1 MLYKLITILLF
12 IAICIV
18 YANKINNNILEVN
31 SKAPPFKGIDHNEET
46 IALKDFLGKYV
57 VIYFFPRSF
66 TPG

>member
-1 MLYKLITILLF
+1 MLYKLITILLS

-31 SKAPPFKGIDHNEET
+31 SKAPPFKAIDQNKET

>member
-1 MLYKLITILLF
+1 MLYKLIIIVSSF
-12 IAICIV
+12 AICIL
-18 YANKINNNILEVN
+18 YANSINNNILEIH
-31 SKAPPFKGIDHNEET
+31 SKAPLFTATDHNEET

>member
-1 MLYKLITILLF
+1 MLYKLIAILSF

-18 YANKINNNILEVN
+18 FANKINSNILEVN
-31 SKAPPFKGIDHNEET
+31 SKAPPFKAIDHNKDT
-46 IALKDFLGKYV
+46 IALKDFLGNYV